1 MISAI
6 ILGDSPARKYVWQIE
21 RLKGKPVLLHCAE
34 ALHNSLVDEILLVV
48 GKDYHQILNKISFK
62 SPKLR
67 IVMNRR
73 YERGYSSYVRAGMG
87 MIAHNCE
94 AVFVV
99 RGDYPLIGSS
109 LIDKMIAA
117 YRSEKQGIIIPV
129 YKEQHGYPILFDNRH
144 FNSIKRLTGDHI
156 GGSLVDKYARDLLK
170 IEVQTAG
177 VVLPYEKIRDMQ
189 PLDIDKVINDGMPE
203 KELVGISETIN
214 ISRLESKLKPVRIGD
229 GEEATKE
236 ITEKASATGE
246 IPKDAADKA
255 RIMAELQ
262 KKKAEE
268 GELKVSPDLSLKMLN
283 DLMSKK
289 EKKVPE
295 RKIKNGDTDSRQP
308 GKKPV

>member
-21 RLKGKPVLLHCAE
+21 RLKGKPVLLHSAE

-48 GKDYHQILNKISFK
+48 GKDYHQVLNKINFK

-73 YERGYSSYVRAGMG
+73 YERGFSSYVRAGMG
-87 MIAHNCE
+87 MISHNCE

-99 RGDYPLIGSS
+99 RGDYPLISSS

-117 YRSEKQGIIIPV
+117 YRSENSGIIIPV
-129 YKEQHGYPILFDNRH
+129 FKEQHGYPILFDNRH

-189 PLDIDKVINDGMPE
+189 PADIDMVINDGMPE

-214 ISRLESKLKPVRIGD
+214 ISRLESKLKPVRTGD
-229 GEEATKE
+229 TEEATKE
-236 ITEKASATGE
+236 IIEKASETGE
-246 IPKDAADKA
+246 IPKEAADKA
-255 RIMAELQ
+255 RMAAELL
-262 KKKAEE
+262 KKADKE
-268 GELKVSPDLSLKMLN
+268 GEFKESPDLSLKMLN

-289 EKKVPE
+289 EKKPPE
-295 RKIKNGDTDSRQP
+295 RKIKNGVTD
-308 GKKPV
+308 KKPI